1 MTTLRNTTKLLLLF
15 VLGLPLMQAVLTW
28 VKGLLTAM
36 GDEAAAVVV
45 SHIGTIAGGLWL
57 VTLVG
62 LVVTLAIQSLDN
74 SSTGGSPSEVT
85 SPEELE

>member
-1 MTTLRNTTKLLLLF
+1 MTLRNTTKLLLLF

-28 VKGLLTAM
+28 VEGLLTAM
-36 GDEAAAVVV
+36 GDESAASIV
-45 SHIGTIAGGLWL
+45 SHIVTTAGGLWL

-62 LVVTLAIQSLDN
+62 LVVTLAIQSLDT
-74 SSTGGSPSEVT
+74 SSTDGDR